1 MGKGGHIQFFGEEAQ
16 FHQAVFDNEDEAHRI
31 ISEMNQM
38 QLEAALARAGL
49 NENNN
54 NTQEVVI
61 DGDES
66 SVDSAMSLPME
77 QWTLDQ
83 LADEVERLNNIV
95 ANEQLSFQQREL
107 VLRDI
112 RNVRSMIAERLP
124 DNDDSGTDDEG
135 PYIIVN

>member
-16 FHQAVFDNEDEAHRI
+16 FHEAVLDNEDEAHRI
-31 ISEMNQM
+31 ISEMDRI
-38 QLEAALARAGL
+38 QLEAAFARAGL

-54 NTQEVVI
+54 NTQEVVS
-61 DGDES
+61 DGDDES

-83 LADEVERLNNIV
+83 LADEVERLNNII

-107 VLRDI
+107 ILRDI
-112 RNVRSMIAERLP
+112 RNIRFMIAERFET
-124 DNDDSGTDDEG
+124 DDETDDEG
-135 PYIIVN
+135 PYVIVN